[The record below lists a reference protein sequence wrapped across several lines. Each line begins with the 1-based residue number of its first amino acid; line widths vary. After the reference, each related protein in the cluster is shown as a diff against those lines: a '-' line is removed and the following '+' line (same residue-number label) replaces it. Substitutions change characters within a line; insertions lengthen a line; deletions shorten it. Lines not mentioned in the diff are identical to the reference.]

1 MKLFGTDGIRGK
13 YGVFPLDNST
23 VRKIGAAI
31 SEIYTQRISKFFI
44 AHDGRSSYKTIY
56 EELLKGILSSKNY
69 EIIFLDL
76 LPTPSLS
83 YILSERVKNNAMG
96 IQITASHNPYTDNGL
111 KIFNSNG
118 YKISLSEEKRIQ
130 EKLESIDNVNNKIS
144 ISTIKDQKYID
155 KYINYLSNYSN
166 KYLDGSKSLNIAID
180 CANGALSK
188 VIKSIKLPP
197 NISLTIFNDEPNGKN
212 INDKCGA
219 VYPEYLSKVIIQ
231 NNKNITSSDSEWI
244 DFGMTFD
251 GDGDR
256 SLLISESGRIIDG
269 DEILFILSNN
279 CNEKILVGTS
289 MTNFGIR
296 MSLEKIGHKF
306 VETDVGDKYV
316 LDAILNNNAFM
327 GSESSGHVIH
337 TDACKIPVG
346 DAIITLV
353 KIIHALRF
361 NDMSIDKIYPKSLKV
376 PSKLINIQTSNPKEF
391 INNNCLNF
399 KKLEALLSENGRIFV
414 RESGTQSMV
423 RILIEHKSLATLE
436 NAEKIIESII

>member
-76 LPTPSLS
+76 LPTPSIS
-83 YILSERVKNNAMG
+83 YILSETVKNNAMG

-346 DAIITLV
+346 DAMITLI
-353 KIIHALRF
+353 KIIHAVQLS
-361 NDMSIDKIYPKSLKV
+361 DTSIDKIYPKSLKV
-376 PSKLINIQTSNPKEF
+376 PSKLINIETSNPKEF